1 MSGCES
7 VSRIF
12 FPSAVCFEIALG
24 VAALA
29 IGWSAGIDP
38 RATLEWSLDQAA
50 WGAAAALPPLA
61 WALVSLQWFPNWMPA
76 VRQIVDELLA
86 PLFSEWSLWQLAVV
100 SIAAGIG
107 EELLFRGLLQAA
119 SAEWLGSLGG
129 LLVAGLIF
137 GAAHALNREYFWLA
151 TGMGLYLGGLWMA
164 TESLMVVIAAHA
176 VYDFLALVVI
186 VRVRGRESVAS
197 ASVEPGSQELS
208 P

>member
-1 MSGCES
+1 M
-7 VSRIF
+7 SRIF

-24 VAALA
+24 ITALA
-29 IGWSAGIDP
+29 IGWTAGIDP
-38 RATLEWSLDQAA
+38 RATLAWSLDQAA
-50 WGAAAALPPLA
+50 WGGVAALPPLA
-61 WALVSLQWFPNWMPA
+61 WALVSLLWFPNWMPA

-86 PLFSEWSLWQLAVV
+86 PLFREWALWQLAVV

-119 SAEWLGSLGG
+119 STEWLGPWGG
-129 LLVAGLIF
+129 LFVASLIF

-164 TESLMVVIAAHA
+164 TESLMVVITVHS
-176 VYDFLALVVI
+176 VYDFLALAVI
-186 VRVRGRESVAS
+186 VRVRGRESVAA
-197 ASVEPGSQELS
+197 ASVEPRSRELA